1 MSAYSDPL
9 LPNQDTDSSRP
20 NEAKETAIPAPADAI
35 ESDQS
40 WNAATEEERFEL
52 LSAYIDHEASDLE
65 RRTVEAWLAKD
76 AKARKLYQRLLII
89 RRAIKASMGVKKKRM
104 ASSSP
109 IVRLAVP
116 ARQLLDDR
124 ENSET
129 SSLLPDY
136 PATTCSSRS
145 ATTDRALHPS

>member
-20 NEAKETAIPAPADAI
+20 NEAQENAIPAPADAI

-89 RRAIKASMGVKKKRM
+89 RRAIKASMGVKKKRT
-104 ASSSP
+104 ASSS
-109 IVRLAVP
+109 VRLVVP
-116 ARQLLDDR
+116 ARQLPDNG
-124 ENSET
+124 ENSQT
-129 SSLLPDY
+129 SSLSIGLAGQY
-136 PATTCSSRS
+136 LLKSLSYYR
-145 ATTDRALHPS
+145 